1 MALFGIPCTFLP
13 PATQEHSR
21 APPFI
26 VAQLIHKTRGFSD
39 VWLLLLVWC
48 HLVLRV
54 RFTRNIDFRK
64 FLIEKVKFGHS
75 EKHTKFEKNL
85 PLKVDVAQ

>member
-39 VWLLLLVWC
+39 VWLLLVWC

-64 FLIEKVKFGHS
+64 FSIEKVKFGHS
-75 EKHTKFEKNL
+75 EKYTKFEKNL
-85 PLKVDVAQ
+85 PLEI